1 MMTIQVLVTG
11 SLMRKN
17 GMYTERAG
25 RENSGVWY
33 AVWSLVRARVD
44 LRGQRSV
51 SRASRLGSCNQLVL
65 DLSREDVQDYMI
77 GRMTAIF
84 EETPITYVKWD
95 FNRSICD
102 KFSAALNAQSQG
114 DSHTDMCW
122 DYIGC
127 WRHW

>member
-1 MMTIQVLVTG
+1 MGCTLKELAGKIVECGMQFGLWFEPESISEDSDLYREHPDWAVAIPG
-11 SLMRKN
+11 RKP
-17 GMYTERAG
+17 AF
-25 RENSGVWY
+25 
-33 AVWSLVRARVD
+33 
-44 LRGQRSV
+44 
-51 SRASRLGSCNQLVL
+51 SRNQLVL